1 MHRLL
6 LLLTVL
12 LLGAVARA
20 QLAYVS
26 ENDLL
31 GQADLI
37 VVGTIV
43 SETRD
48 ADVPNYMAMVT
59 QIKVTQTLRGPK
71 LDTVTARH
79 AAVPVMP
86 PGMMILDHGG
96 FTLPVGE
103 SRLLFLQRGP
113 GGYTI
118 VGGGQGVKPAEDADR
133 IAKLVA
139 SFELSASLKD
149 KVGPFYFNQPV
160 VLQCAVK
167 NSGDKAVRIYE
178 PQVEGFYFS
187 PRLGGFAQLQIV
199 PPDKPN
205 ANLTYPITVE
215 PGKEVVVPVQVL
227 LTKPPS
233 WGLFSADTYLLTPLA
248 VRARIYT
255 DFGPDVKTGQ
265 TITRSP
271 AFALASAWTL
281 TLGGFPPPAEMGK

>member
-133 IAKLVA
+133 IAA
-139 SFELSASLKD
+139 SGAGRTLQVPR
-149 KVGPFYFNQPV
+149 VGPFRAGVGAGEPADGMPV
-160 VLQCAVK
+160 F
-167 NSGDKAVRIYE
+167 
-178 PQVEGFYFS
+178 P
-187 PRLGGFAQLQIV
+187 
-199 PPDKPN
+199 
-205 ANLTYPITVE
+205 
-215 PGKEVVVPVQVL
+215 
-227 LTKPPS
+227 
-233 WGLFSADTYLLTPLA
+233 W
-248 VRARIYT
+248 T
-255 DFGPDVKTGQ
+255 D
-265 TITRSP
+265 
-271 AFALASAWTL
+271 
-281 TLGGFPPPAEMGK
+281 